1 MYLFVWRKGNYDQL
15 MIEGDMGSGPLK
27 KILLPLDDSDI
38 AAEILPVISQ
48 LAKKL
53 NATVLLHSVI
63 DPMSYKPLLDGL
75 SIMARGDGL
84 TPNFQP
90 QRSLPP
96 LDETIPIAVITE
108 KADRYLARIAF
119 QLAQY
124 GVEARALITSGEP
137 ADEIA
142 RQAELNQCDLIA
154 MSTHGR
160 NFITSAVLGSVT
172 TKVIRST
179 TIPVLAI
186 APGRARDFL
195 DKIWDST
202 EHGHQ
207 SALSRQ
213 QGNSYKYIDKEIGAI
228 TAIAALLDGSELAED
243 VFPYVVRLAQAL
255 TLEVVLLRAVTND
268 LPYLEPSGAMTDFG
282 ADFQTIDDALI
293 GEAERYLDE
302 KAEVLEKAGLKVRA
316 QVLRGPPV
324 PAIIDYTQQNQIS
337 MIAMTTRGRSGLTRL
352 VLGSVTDSLIRAS
365 GRPVLVVPPRL
376 RVSSHAER

>member
-1 MYLFVWRKGNYDQL
+1 
-15 MIEGDMGSGPLK
+15 MIEVDIGSGHLK

-48 LAKKL
+48 LAKRL
-53 NATVLLHSVI
+53 NAAVLLHSVI
-63 DPMSYKPLLDGL
+63 DPMAYKPLLDGL
-75 SIMARGDGL
+75 SIIGRADGF
-84 TPNFQP
+84 TANSQP
-90 QRSLPP
+90 QRSLPS
-96 LDETIPIAVITE
+96 LDETVPIAIVEE
-108 KADRYLARIAF
+108 KANRYLARIAF
-119 QLAQY
+119 QLAQC
-124 GVEARALITSGEP
+124 GVEARALITNGEP

-160 NFITSAVLGSVT
+160 NFITSAVLGGVT

-179 TIPVLAI
+179 TIPVLTI

-207 SALSRQ
+207 STLSRQ
-213 QGNSYKYIDKEIGAI
+213 QSNSYKYIDKEIGAI
-228 TAIAALLDGSELAED
+228 TTIAALLDGSELAED
-243 VFPYVVRLAQAL
+243 VLPYVVRLAQAL
-255 TLEVVLLRAVTND
+255 TLEVVLLRVVANE
-268 LPYLEPSGAMTDFG
+268 LPYLEPSGAMIDFG
-282 ADFQTIDDALI
+282 ANFQAIDDALI

-302 KAEVLEKAGLKVRA
+302 KAKVLEKAGLKVRA
-316 QVLRGPPV
+316 QVLRGAPV

-337 MIAMTTRGRSGLTRL
+337 MIAMTTHGRTGLIRL
-352 VLGSVTDSLIRAS
+352 ILGSVTDSLIRAS

-376 RVSSHAER
+376 LVPSHEGKG